1 MGSYRRGQRI
11 CIAACDRLLSC
22 KLASRTNPNLYDNVM
37 KNQIHITKADQIKL
51 AAIIK
56 GMKAADERLQRW
68 LLLLE
73 HELDRANIVES
84 HEIPRGT
91 VTLHSRVRLLDLD
104 SRESVVYRLVL
115 PSEANSVDGSLS
127 ILAPI
132 GIAMLGYGE
141 GDYFECET
149 PGGTRR
155 FLVES
160 VLFQPEAESL
170 RRRLLVGPQRD
181 TEKVVGDRTGT
192 EVAPQPL

>member
-1 MGSYRRGQRI
+1 M
-11 CIAACDRLLSC
+11 
-22 KLASRTNPNLYDNVM
+22 
-37 KNQIHITKADQIKL
+37 
-51 AAIIK
+51 
-56 GMKAADERLQRW
+56 
-68 LLLLE
+68 
-73 HELDRANIVES
+73 
-84 HEIPRGT
+84 
-91 VTLHSRVRLLDLD
+91 LDLD

>member
-1 MGSYRRGQRI
+1 
-11 CIAACDRLLSC
+11 
-22 KLASRTNPNLYDNVM
+22 M

-51 AAIIK
+51 VGIME
-56 GMKAADERLQRW
+56 GMKAADERRQRW
-68 LLLLE
+68 LVLLE

-104 SRESVVYRLVL
+104 SRESVVYTLVL
-115 PSEANSVDGSLS
+115 PREANSADGSLS

-141 GDYFECET
+141 GDRFECET
-149 PGGTRR
+149 PGGIRR

-160 VLFQPEAESL
+160 VLFQPEADAL
-170 RRRLLVGPQRD
+170 RRRLLVGPRHS
-181 TEKVVGDRTGT
+181 TEKAVGDRTRT
-192 EVAPQPL
+192 EVAPQLL